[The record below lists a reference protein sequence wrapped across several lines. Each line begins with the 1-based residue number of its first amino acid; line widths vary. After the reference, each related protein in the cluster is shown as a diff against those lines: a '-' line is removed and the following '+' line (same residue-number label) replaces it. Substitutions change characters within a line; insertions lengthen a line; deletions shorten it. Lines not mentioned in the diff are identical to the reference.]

1 MLHSQKE
8 MSENKPGFLTGTRNH
23 VLDLDDFSLEELDLL
38 FTTTDEMHTVLNQDK
53 KKLAVL
59 QGKII
64 VTLFCEPSTRTRLSF
79 EEAGKILG
87 ADVINISS
95 QGSSVEKGE
104 SLLNTMLTIQATGA
118 DIIIIRHP
126 HSGAPHFIARH
137 LNSSKVI
144 NAGDGLHAHPT
155 QALSDLYTMKSHLGH
170 LANRKVVIVGDILHS
185 RVARSNLW
193 GLLLIGARVVLC
205 GPPTLLPK
213 EFLRGDHRKSGHHLA
228 KIEVEMNLDKA
239 IEGAAA
245 IMALRLQTERQDDGF
260 LPSLREYSKMY
271 AITPERLK
279 TAQTRAILMHP
290 GPMNEGVEIS
300 PDVAHGPQSVIEE
313 QVNNSVAIRMSL
325 LKLLLNPTGKI
336 Q

>member
-1 MLHSQKE
+1 
-8 MSENKPGFLTGTRNH
+8 
-23 VLDLDDFSLEELDLL
+23 
-38 FTTTDEMHTVLNQDK
+38 
-53 KKLAVL
+53 
-59 QGKII
+59 
-64 VTLFCEPSTRTRLSF
+64 
-79 EEAGKILG
+79 
-87 ADVINISS
+87 
-95 QGSSVEKGE
+95 
-104 SLLNTMLTIQATGA
+104 
-118 DIIIIRHP
+118 
-126 HSGAPHFIARH
+126 
-137 LNSSKVI
+137 
-144 NAGDGLHAHPT
+144 
-155 QALSDLYTMKSHLGH
+155 
-170 LANRKVVIVGDILHS
+170 
-185 RVARSNLW
+185 
-193 GLLLIGARVVLC
+193 
-205 GPPTLLPK
+205 
-213 EFLRGDHRKSGHHLA
+213 LA

>member
-1 MLHSQKE
+1 MLDSQKKI
-8 MSENKPGFLTGTRNH
+8 STNKPELLAEKRNH
-23 VLDLDDFSLEELDLL
+23 VLDLEDFSLEEIDLL
-38 FTTTDEMHTVLNQDK
+38 FTTTDEMHIVLNQNK
-53 KKLAVL
+53 KKLALL
-59 QGKII
+59 QGKVI
-64 VTLFCEPSTRTRLSF
+64 VTLFYESSTRTRLSF

-87 ADVINISS
+87 ADVINISN

-104 SLLNTMLTIQATGA
+104 SLLNTILTIQATGA
-118 DIIIIRHP
+118 DIIIVRHP
-126 HSGAPHFIARH
+126 HSGAPYFIAKH
-137 LNSSKVI
+137 LNFSKVI

-155 QALSDLYTMKSHLGH
+155 QALSDLYTMKSHLGN
-170 LANRKVVIVGDILHS
+170 LANRKVVIVGDIMHS

-193 GLLLIGARVVLC
+193 GLLLMGAKVVLC

-213 EFLRGDHRKSGHHLA
+213 EFLRGDHRKNNHPLD
-228 KIEVEMNLDKA
+228 KVEIEMNLDKA
-239 IEGAAA
+239 IEGAEAV
-245 IMALRLQTERQDDGF
+245 MALRLQTERQDDGF

-271 AITPERLK
+271 AITQERLK
-279 TAQTRAILMHP
+279 TAQTGAILMHP

-325 LKLLLNPTGKI
+325 LKLLLNPKGKI

>member
-1 MLHSQKE
+1 

-213 EFLRGDHRKSGHHLA
+213 EFLRGDHRKNGHHLA

>member
-213 EFLRGDHRKSGHHLA
+213 EFLRGDHRKNGHHLA